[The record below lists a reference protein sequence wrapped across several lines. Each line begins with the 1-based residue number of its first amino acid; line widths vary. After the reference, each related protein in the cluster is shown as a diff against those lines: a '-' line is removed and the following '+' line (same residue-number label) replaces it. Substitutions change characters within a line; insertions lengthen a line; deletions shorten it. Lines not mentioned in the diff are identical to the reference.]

1 MQREAEKEKR
11 RAARRR
17 EREQLGFDVDRIVK
31 IEDASIFEKLN
42 MQHEFQGHQADR
54 LEIII
59 VGNVIRANTAPPA
72 IGADLGMPNQ
82 FKSTANPSKPNT
94 IEGTAAKLL
103 MLTSI
108 RSDQ

>member
-54 LEIII
+54 LEIIRNI
-59 VGNVIRANTAPPA
+59 KKEEKFKREFGKDSVINVRGQVGKKKILDRVSA
-72 IGADLGMPNQ
+72 IDKKKKQM
-82 FKSTANPSKPNT
+82 
-94 IEGTAAKLL
+94 L
-103 MLTSI
+103 MYMK
-108 RSDQ
+108 